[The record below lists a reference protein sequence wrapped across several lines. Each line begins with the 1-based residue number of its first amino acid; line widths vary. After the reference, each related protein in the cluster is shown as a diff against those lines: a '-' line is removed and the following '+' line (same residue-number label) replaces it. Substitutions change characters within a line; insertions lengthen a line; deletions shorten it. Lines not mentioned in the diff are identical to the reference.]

1 MGSISLLPSVII
13 LNSNFQYARRSEAA
27 AAEDQLMEYLPSGP
41 VINQVD
47 FIGIGS

>member
-13 LNSNFQYARRSEAA
+13 FNSNFQYARRSEAA

-41 VINQVD
+41 VFESIK
-47 FIGIGS
+47 